1 MNYSK
6 DNHLEDNHLKEILI
20 VAATW
25 AFWVFSFSIG
35 LLLAQ
40 VTF

>member
-1 MNYSK
+1 MNNSK
-6 DNHLEDNHLKEILI
+6 ENHLEEIMT

-25 AFWVFSFSIG
+25 AFWVVTFSIG
-35 LLLAQ
+35 YLLAQ

>member
-1 MNYSK
+1 MNYLK
-6 DNHLEDNHLKEILI
+6 DNHLEEIMI

-25 AFWVFSFSIG
+25 AFWVFTFSIG
-35 LLLAQ
+35 YLLAK